1 MSTKRLRQNTIL
13 QIVDAMEIESQE
25 RLADELQN
33 RGIRVSQ
40 STLSRDIQDLG
51 LAKAGSIYINGSGDV
66 QKSSEHTLR
75 VALREFVTGLDAV
88 EYFLVLKT
96 TVGSAGP
103 VSQAIDDQGWRE
115 VAGTIAGDDTILV
128 LCRSVRDLERVRA
141 AIQEF
146 LE

>member
-103 VSQAIDDQGWRE
+103 VSQA
-115 VAGTIAGDDTILV
+115 GTIAGDDTILV